1 MALLTC
7 RVNLPQMY
15 FAHAVDKLW
24 IKLYGPVSGMGMC
37 VYVREKGG
45 QGWENDEDTDLQ
57 FWAQGRHCC
66 PPE

>member
-24 IKLYGPVSGMGMC
+24 IKLYGPVSGMGVC

-45 QGWENDEDTDLQ
+45 GGWENDEDTDLQ
-57 FWAQGRHCC
+57 VWARGRCCC
-66 PPE
+66 PQR